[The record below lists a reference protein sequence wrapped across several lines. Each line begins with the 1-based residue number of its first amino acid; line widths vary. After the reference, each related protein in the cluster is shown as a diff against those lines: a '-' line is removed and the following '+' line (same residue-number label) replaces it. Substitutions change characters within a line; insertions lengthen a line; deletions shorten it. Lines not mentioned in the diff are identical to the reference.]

1 MEIPPPLAGTGFR
14 TKVGIISRCGR
25 DVVTLKPLMNM
36 DKHGAAE
43 PQRKESHRSLTCA
56 AHTQALPKMILAG
69 TGVYHSGLL
78 DQRSADTLPCAG
90 DSISGGYWSQL

>member
-1 MEIPPPLAGTGFR
+1 
-14 TKVGIISRCGR
+14 
-25 DVVTLKPLMNM
+25 VTLKPLMNM

-69 TGVYHSGLL
+69 TGVYHHSGLL